1 MSNKEMLN
9 CSNRDNTFTIPPLS
23 FLKKKTK
30 TKSFTNDE
38 DFFTVLIVMKVV
50 QILFAW

>member
-23 FLKKKTK
+23 FLKKKK
-30 TKSFTNDE
+30 KSFTNDE